1 MKLASVAIAAALA
14 SAPIAH
20 AQVTCT
26 DVSRIVAAAGEDF
39 ESLAGDEIDDE
50 LYKSTY
56 LIAGANDCSVDLFL
70 DAIHSCIWNFPSQA
84 DAIQAY
90 NTNVAAIAPCL
101 SAWKASAMKIEA
113 DPVDGSRLVAGMSY
127 VGSGDFEFLEWVI
140 VLEEVISGKPTP
152 YRLWVELV
160 YS

>member
-1 MKLASVAIAAALA
+1 MKFAYAAIAAALA

-20 AQVTCT
+20 AQVTCA
-26 DVSRIVAAAGEDF
+26 DVSRITAASGEDF
-39 ESLAGDEIDDE
+39 ESLAGDEIDDD
-50 LYKSTY
+50 LYESTY

-70 DAIHSCIWNFPSQA
+70 DAIHSCIWTFSSQA
-84 DAIQAY
+84 DAVQAY

-113 DPVDGSRLVAGMSY
+113 EPVDGSRLAAGTSY
-127 VGSGDFEFLEWVI
+127 VGSGDFEYLEWV
-140 VLEEVISGKPTP
+140 VVHEEVVSGKPAP
-152 YRLWVELV
+152 YRLWIELV